1 MNENGAIARTSPI
14 FHRYVM
20 TLLFLSFY
28 YLSYR
33 YPFKINSSTTS
44 PTYHDTPFL
53 LAVAKYVFFLMVV
66 ATTIMRSFLSA
77 GMAKRKL
84 TEYFDFLVVLYVALL
99 PLVASLLTGNEELFQ
114 TGIFFLAVLPLYL
127 FDYRDAREEDLR
139 RAITCFLFI
148 CIVAEV
154 VQLFLFGVWGR
165 LPALA
170 YEESFSVRFGSV
182 WDDPN
187 GFSFFLSFLIAYCL
201 YGVGGTWGKRLLL
214 LSLSAML
221 MLTQSLTGIFSTIL
235 GLFFTSWI
243 GAIASR
249 NPRNYRIALF
259 ISFLGILASIGVTI
273 FLYRDSLLKEL
284 VLLKTASIE
293 EHFKIRKHLFKAE
306 VIQFLGF
313 SPHGLYGESGYINM
327 VLNYGFFYLFAYMY
341 ICGKTMLRLVW
352 LLSKRRIEKC
362 IEIYFGF
369 FCFLVAYCLGMF
381 NLPLD
386 TVFPLNLFLVIVFM
400 ITTMKIKNLGTDTAR
415 TG

>member
-1 MNENGAIARTSPI
+1 MNENGAIVRTSPI

-20 TLLFLSFY
+20 TLLFLAFY

-33 YPFKINSSTTS
+33 YPLKINSSTTS
-44 PTYHDTPFL
+44 PTYTDTPFY
-53 LAVAKYVFFLMVV
+53 LAAAKYVFFLMIMA
-66 ATTIMRSFLSA
+66 ATILRSSLSA
-77 GMAKRKL
+77 GMAKRKFQ
-84 TEYFDFLVVLYVALL
+84 EYVDFLVVLYVALF

-127 FDYRDAREEDLR
+127 FDYRDIREEDLR

-148 CIVAEV
+148 CVVAEV
-154 VQLFLFGVWGR
+154 VQLILFGVWGR

-201 YGVGGTWGKRLLL
+201 YGMGGTWGKGILL
-214 LSLSAML
+214 LSLGAML
-221 MLTQSLTGIFSTIL
+221 MLTQSLTGISSTIL
-235 GLFFTSWI
+235 GLFLTGWV

-249 NPRNYRIALF
+249 SPRNYRIALF
-259 ISFLGILASIGVTI
+259 ISSVCILASIGVTL

-284 VLLKTASIE
+284 VLLKTGSIE
-293 EHFKIRKHLFKAE
+293 EHLKITKHLYKADA
-306 VIQFLGF
+306 IQFLGF

-327 VLNYGFFYLFAYMY
+327 VLNYGFLYMFLYIY
-341 ICGKTMLRLVW
+341 ICGKTMFRLVW

-362 IEIYFGF
+362 IEIFFGF

-386 TVFPLNLFLVIVFM
+386 TVFPLNLFLVIIFM
-400 ITTMKIKNLGTDTAR
+400 ITAMKIKNLETNTAR